1 MPASKLLSGK
11 YARLLT
17 VALLAQAAL
26 FYSALR
32 GQKVPQSRPLD
43 DFPTALGSWTM
54 TQQGVVE
61 PEVREILR
69 ADDILTRMYGG
80 PDFPAGVNLF
90 VAYFRSTQTGQ
101 APHSPKNCLPG
112 SGWMPSDSGTI
123 AIDVPGEAQAI
134 PANRYLVAKGDDKSV
149 VIYWYQSHN
158 RVVASEYMAR
168 FWLVADSM
176 RYHRSDTALVRVVA
190 SVSGNSEQTTTNGAV
205 KFVQAAFPALRLFL
219 P

>member
-1 MPASKLLSGK
+1 MPASNLFHNK
-11 YARLLT
+11 YARVLT
-17 VALLAQAAL
+17 LALLAQAAL

-32 GQKVPQSRPLD
+32 GQKVPQNRPLD
-43 DFPTALGSWTM
+43 EFPATVGSWTM
-54 TQQGVVE
+54 TQQGIVE
-61 PEVREILR
+61 PEVKEILK
-69 ADDILTRMYGG
+69 ADDLLTRMYAS
-80 PDFPAGVNLF
+80 PDFRSGLNLF

-123 AIDVPGEAQAI
+123 TIPIAGEPQPI

-158 RVVASEYMAR
+158 RVVASEYAAR
-168 FWLVADSM
+168 FWLVADSI

-190 SVSGNSEQTTTNGAV
+190 TVSENNEEMATAGAV
-205 KFVQAAFPALRLFL
+205 KFVQAAFPALRSFL